1 MKQMIAS
8 WSMVMVQGLMV
19 ADPSILPLYAIDAGR
34 KTNEAREHLAIVNQ
48 M

>member
-1 MKQMIAS
+1 MEQTIAL
-8 WSMVMVQGLMV
+8 WAMVMVHALMV
-19 ADPSILPLYAIDAGR
+19 AGLSLVPPYAIDAGR